1 MFYSD
6 SLHNHVK
13 SKAVISYRKCLAL
26 KSFSFASIKDCSLK
40 SSLSTWKIGSLRS
53 RVTSEI
59 DPVFFRWW
67 DVKPIPFFRGLRD
80 IRKRMW
86 SPLFE
91 KEEHWCRPVWDKD
104 TMIPLIPIGDWWW
117 WCTCSYNFH
126 IEMVIWRI
134 YERERYI
141 YMIYFILYYQRKL
154 GSNTSELRMTF
165 TWWNWLWW
173 RVVRDLTI
181 HSITIH
187 NKRIRSG
194 GIDLDEGW

>member
-1 MFYSD
+1 
-6 SLHNHVK
+6 
-13 SKAVISYRKCLAL
+13 
-26 KSFSFASIKDCSLK
+26 
-40 SSLSTWKIGSLRS
+40 
-53 RVTSEI
+53 VTSEI

-134 YERERYI
+134 YEREIYI
-141 YMIYFILYYQRKL
+141 YIWYILYYIIK
-154 GSNTSELRMTF
+154 GSWEAILPSYE
-165 TWWNWLWW
+165 WLLL
-173 RVVRDLTI
+173 D
-181 HSITIH
+181 
-187 NKRIRSG
+187 
-194 GIDLDEGW
+194 GIDYDEGWYVI